1 MAMTPLPARLLL
13 CQQLLLEPRLFM
25 LSSSLAQ
32 TQPLLQQQQQ
42 QQQQRQ
48 PAVPAWCSLQQP
60 AVLV

>member
-1 MAMTPLPARLLL
+1 MTPLPARLLL

-42 QQQQRQ
+42 QQRQ
-48 PAVPAWCSLQQP
+48 LAVPAWCSLQQP